1 MMRGHPRRGGNPGT
15 TPGVYTLTV
24 TGTYASGSTTLTHS
38 VSLTLQVNRQ
48 SAIENRK

>member
-1 MMRGHPRRGGNPGT
+1 MMRAHPGGGGNSGT

-38 VSLTLQVNRQ
+38 LNLTLTVR
-48 SAIENRK
+48 